1 MRLLTWGALLFFY
14 IFFCPSFAVGQERT
28 FHHHMDGESVTR
40 IMKTDAGFM
49 LLGTDNG
56 LFLYDGNVT
65 ERIETADCH
74 RPFNFVND
82 LLCVQGGQVLAAMR
96 QGLYEVDLTERKCRH
111 IVPSLTETT
120 SLILDSKNRVWV
132 ACRQGLALLDRHLS
146 AVENI
151 VKVDPSNVTSPDNQ
165 IVCATMGQGSHIWMA
180 NGRGLLYRYD
190 TASDKTI
197 RYAVADGLLSS
208 AIECME
214 CMGDR
219 LYIGTLNSGLI
230 EVDTEKGTAKRI
242 EGISSSVKRLHAVDG
257 RLYVCTD
264 GGGACLIE
272 SGRIIQRPATDN
284 SVYSCHVDTDLNS
297 EWYGYYQNGFSCA
310 IGGPSPFSVYHRQ
323 SFDSRGIYVRSF
335 YKQGDEI
342 VVGTRQGLYYVDER
356 RGIMR
361 HFTARDLGCAII
373 TDIKYFAGGYI
384 FTSYER
390 GVYRL
395 DPQKVQVTPL
405 FLPQPYR
412 ESSCNSLILSPDS
425 SRLYVGSSRGLLVLD
440 RQLRICAAYDS
451 RHSDILG
458 SYIYDMIL
466 DKGGKLWISTVKG
479 MCIFNTQTEKFQD
492 HEFPDGFWHREP
504 NLTFFSSLSGDILAA
519 SERSLFFSRSDLS
532 SFGELSV
539 MQRLGLGQVSLLSAF
554 GHDYLVG
561 TDKGLFVF
569 DSTFTSFSQYNES
582 DGLPVCRFS
591 RYDALADSDGGV
603 WMATA
608 RGLVR
613 ADFGR
618 LSTWSAKQRSK
629 VMVSAY
635 TLGDKERST
644 RKVHILSDGKND
656 GEPLLEIDVPWH
668 FSSSLL
674 TVMPSQPEYSGFG
687 GYRYYEWQID
697 DGEKAVAFESHPIV
711 IQGLMIGNHVLSVRQ
726 AGCPSTTT
734 LISVRVRPSVFCY
747 IELLVLSLLAA
758 LCWMALYLRKRR
770 RLYSELNRQKHRM
783 EIELA
788 AALAVSR
795 HKQEEE
801 EQREQDSLK
810 KRQEKDEQVR
820 QRSQNYSQLHE
831 KVEKYMRDKQPYL
844 DANLRLSDIA
854 EHTGTNVT
862 TLSQMFNDYLHT
874 SYFEYVN
881 SYRISHFKRIALD
894 PAHSQLTLIAL
905 SEMCGFK
912 RSSFFNVFKKM
923 EGCTPNEWMKGLKS
937 EG

>member
-1 MRLLTWGALLFFY
+1 
-14 IFFCPSFAVGQERT
+14 
-28 FHHHMDGESVTR
+28 
-40 IMKTDAGFM
+40 
-49 LLGTDNG
+49 
-56 LFLYDGNVT
+56 
-65 ERIETADCH
+65 
-74 RPFNFVND
+74 
-82 LLCVQGGQVLAAMR
+82 
-96 QGLYEVDLTERKCRH
+96 
-111 IVPSLTETT
+111 
-120 SLILDSKNRVWV
+120 
-132 ACRQGLALLDRHLS
+132 
-146 AVENI
+146 
-151 VKVDPSNVTSPDNQ
+151 
-165 IVCATMGQGSHIWMA
+165 
-180 NGRGLLYRYD
+180 
-190 TASDKTI
+190 
-197 RYAVADGLLSS
+197 
-208 AIECME
+208 
-214 CMGDR
+214 
-219 LYIGTLNSGLI
+219 
-230 EVDTEKGTAKRI
+230 
-242 EGISSSVKRLHAVDG
+242 
-257 RLYVCTD
+257 
-264 GGGACLIE
+264 
-272 SGRIIQRPATDN
+272 
-284 SVYSCHVDTDLNS
+284 
-297 EWYGYYQNGFSCA
+297 
-310 IGGPSPFSVYHRQ
+310 
-323 SFDSRGIYVRSF
+323 
-335 YKQGDEI
+335 
-342 VVGTRQGLYYVDER
+342 
-356 RGIMR
+356 
-361 HFTARDLGCAII
+361 
-373 TDIKYFAGGYI
+373 
-384 FTSYER
+384 
-390 GVYRL
+390 
-395 DPQKVQVTPL
+395 
-405 FLPQPYR
+405 
-412 ESSCNSLILSPDS
+412 
-425 SRLYVGSSRGLLVLD
+425 
-440 RQLRICAAYDS
+440 
-451 RHSDILG
+451 
-458 SYIYDMIL
+458 
-466 DKGGKLWISTVKG
+466 
-479 MCIFNTQTEKFQD
+479 
-492 HEFPDGFWHREP
+492 
-504 NLTFFSSLSGDILAA
+504 
-519 SERSLFFSRSDLS
+519 
-532 SFGELSV
+532 
-539 MQRLGLGQVSLLSAF
+539 
-554 GHDYLVG
+554 
-561 TDKGLFVF
+561 
-569 DSTFTSFSQYNES
+569 
-582 DGLPVCRFS
+582 
-591 RYDALADSDGGV
+591 
-603 WMATA
+603 
-608 RGLVR
+608 
-613 ADFGR
+613 
-618 LSTWSAKQRSK
+618 
-629 VMVSAY
+629 MVSAY